1 MTVSLVTGAAGF
13 MGSHVVD
20 HLIGMGHEVIA
31 LDDLSGGFRDNVNPK
46 ATFVE
51 GSVVDQEVVD
61 RVFREHTVD
70 YVYHLAAYA
79 AEGLSHF
86 IKRFNYTNNLMR
98 FGFDDDDFADG
109 GNDRLVDTICV
120 WGDVDAVAA
129 RVRAHL
135 DAGADHVAVQVLVDE
150 RRGLPRS
157 GVRGSPGLAGAG
169 SFAAVQAASACNA
182 GASPPPSHA
191 RNSRVVETRQFP
203 GSRRNITS
211 PRLTR
216 SHRQLSLGLIFIE
229 SAPLP

>member
-1 MTVSLVTGAAGF
+1 MTVSLVTGAGGF

-86 IKRFNYTNNLMR
+86 IKRFNYTNN
-98 FGFDDDDFADG
+98 
-109 GNDRLVDTICV
+109 VI
-120 WGDVDAVAA
+120 
-129 RVRAHL
+129 
-135 DAGADHVAVQVLVDE
+135 
-150 RRGLPRS
+150 
-157 GVRGSPGLAGAG
+157 GSLNPEATL
-169 SFAAVQAASACNA
+169 ASARR
-182 GASPPPSHA
+182 PS
-191 RNSRVVETRQFP
+191 
-203 GSRRNITS
+203 I
-211 PRLTR
+211 
-216 SHRQLSLGLIFIE
+216 
-229 SAPLP
+229 APSS